1 MTTTRIRHIFA
12 TILRRYAQ
20 IRDAFAKVLD
30 SSFADSRRIRESSRR
45 IRDRFGQVR
54 ASSRKFAQV
63 RASSRRIRG
72 FATHSRIR
80 ASSRKF
86 ATGSRGFATD
96 SRRIRDGFAPSS
108 HGFATGLRKF
118 ATDSRRVRT
127 SSHKFAPDVTQFRD
141 ANVRR
146 GHVTSPICT
155 NPRCPPSRL
164 PHVHRERASLKPHAS
179 RMQNVGFNVL

>member
-1 MTTTRIRHIFA
+1 MFA
-12 TILRRYAQ
+12 TILHRYAQ

-63 RASSRRIRG
+63 RDAFADSRRIRG
-72 FATHSRIR
+72 FAQVR
-80 ASSRKF
+80 ASSRRVC
-86 ATGSRGFATD
+86 AD

-127 SSHKFAPDVTQFRD
+127 SSHKFAPDITQFRD
-141 ANVRR
+141 ANARR
-146 GHVTSPICT
+146 GHVTSPVSWLWLGT
-155 NPRCPPSRL
+155 VRVRVGCPGYPKPPMHLPS
-164 PHVHRERASLKPHAS
+164 PPATETAEGTA
-179 RMQNVGFNVL
+179 

>member
-1 MTTTRIRHIFA
+1 MFA
-12 TILRRYAQ
+12 TILHRYAQ

-30 SSFADSRRIRESSRR
+30 SSFADSRQICESSRR

-86 ATGSRGFATD
+86 ATGSRGFAMCTRKFPAEFAPVRD
-96 SRRIRDGFAPSS
+96 AFAAHSRIRA
-108 HGFATGLRKF
+108 HN
-118 ATDSRRVRT
+118 
-127 SSHKFAPDVTQFRD
+127 SHKFAPVLDGYNIVPWREC
-141 ANVRR
+141 ASVSL
-146 GHVTSPICT
+146 HVTRTTWPLSSGAGSSKVPALSCSLAAMSWT
-155 NPRCPPSRL
+155 
-164 PHVHRERASLKPHAS
+164 ASS
-179 RMQNVGFNVL
+179 IT